1 MIEPT
6 SLLNQ
11 LELLVQKAKQNPTE
25 ANVREQLTAVR
36 ALCDVL
42 LQSDNLSMA
51 SFMNA
56 SDISAPIQSSAAAP
70 QRAMPKRADVEQ
82 QNDSIFDF

>member
-6 SLLNQ
+6 ALLNQ
-11 LELLVQKAKQNPTE
+11 IEQLILKAKQNPSD

-36 ALCDVL
+36 ALCDVV
-42 LQSDNLSMA
+42 LQAGTTVEA
-51 SFMNA
+51 SFTNQVVHTQGA
-56 SDISAPIQSSAAAP
+56 SVSNVP
-70 QRAMPKRADVEQ
+70 QQRTLPKRAEIEQ